1 MLSIRIESNNFLRT
15 VLKGKLN
22 SGSQGSALATI
33 NQVSQYDG
41 SCIRRD
47 CSRSIC
53 GSIIDNDD
61 SELFGNQSSQNLR
74 KASFLVVSRD
84 DDPALH
90 PWNFPVT
97 DSGWIWRK
105 IL

>member
-1 MLSIRIESNNFLRT
+1 MLSIRIKRNDFLRA

-41 SCIRRD
+41 SGILRD
-47 CSRSIC
+47 RGRPIC

-61 SELFGNQSSQNLR
+61 SELFGNQSSQYLR

-90 PWNFPVT
+90 PWHFPVT
-97 DSGWIWRK
+97 DSG
-105 IL
+105 